1 VTNPARTTIRTTTAP
16 STGARERL
24 QKARSVSAGNPLVDA
39 EDAATL
45 LGVPATWLLAQARAG
60 HIPHQKL
67 GHYVR
72 FDIDRLI
79 AWLEQNETQTR
90 ARSR

>member
-1 VTNPARTTIRTTTAP
+1 VTNPARTTIRTNTAP

-24 QKARSVSAGNPLVDA
+24 QKARSVGAGNPLVDA
-39 EDAATL
+39 ADAATL
-45 LGVPATWLLAQARAG
+45 LGVPATWLLAQARSG
-60 HIPHQKL
+60 RIPHQKL

-79 AWLEQNETQTR
+79 AWLEDNETQPR
-90 ARSR
+90 RS

>member
-16 STGARERL
+16 TTGARERL
-24 QKARSVSAGNPLVDA
+24 KQALSVSAGSPLVDA
-39 EDAATL
+39 EDAAKL
-45 LGVPATWLLAQARAG
+45 LGVPATWLMNQARAG
-60 HIPHQKL
+60 RIPHQKL

-79 AWLEQNETQTR
+79 AWLDENETQLHR
-90 ARSR
+90 R